1 MKTYDSGSFRDP
13 SGRVFYYQD
22 DIFREI
28 FLTGLSKFEFLKKN
42 NLLNDL
48 IKANYLIYTEEL
60 NTNDTEKLKSKNDSI
75 IIKHEKLNYISYPY
89 EWTFNQLKDAAIFH
103 LDLQL
108 FLLEKGAKLIDA
120 SAYNIQFKNHTP
132 IFIDTLSIDEYNE
145 GEFWFAHKQFCENFL
160 NPLILTSK
168 TGINFNN
175 WFKGNL
181 EGITSSDLYSVL
193 KFKDF
198 FNPTIFFQ
206 VFLLH
211 KLDQKAKK
219 NPNEVNRKIKKSKG
233 LSKSAFKY
241 MLLKLKNFISKLELK
256 KQITTWDKYSKQ
268 NTYSEDE
275 DKKKIAAIEA
285 FLNKNN
291 KFKLLADL
299 GCNDG
304 KFSRLAIKNKVE
316 NVIGFDFDLNVLNR
330 NYLHSKKN
338 NENILPLYLDFTNPS
353 SNLGWYDKERKSFIK
368 RAKFDCIF
376 ALALIHHLVIA
387 KNIPLTQVLK
397 LLVSLAPTGIIEFVP
412 KEDPT
417 SQFMLSLKGD
427 IFPDY
432 NEDNFK
438 KELSKIAKITK
449 ITTVSSTE
457 RRIYEYTSL

>member
-1 MKTYDSGSFRDP
+1 
-13 SGRVFYYQD
+13 
-22 DIFREI
+22 
-28 FLTGLSKFEFLKKN
+28 
-42 NLLNDL
+42 
-48 IKANYLIYTEEL
+48 
-60 NTNDTEKLKSKNDSI
+60 
-75 IIKHEKLNYISYPY
+75 
-89 EWTFNQLKDAAIFH
+89 
-103 LDLQL
+103 
-108 FLLEKGAKLIDA
+108 
-120 SAYNIQFKNHTP
+120 
-132 IFIDTLSIDEYNE
+132 
-145 GEFWFAHKQFCENFL
+145 
-160 NPLILTSK
+160 
-168 TGINFNN
+168 
-175 WFKGNL
+175 
-181 EGITSSDLYSVL
+181 
-193 KFKDF
+193 
-198 FNPTIFFQ
+198 
-206 VFLLH
+206 
-211 KLDQKAKK
+211 
-219 NPNEVNRKIKKSKG
+219 
-233 LSKSAFKY
+233 